1 MQMPMK
7 RLCCNAQSS
16 KRATNPHTMTQTL
29 IDAAKQC
36 PEMIVSIKVGDLV
49 EANNLLLEQARARLE
64 QKIADASAETYLSKD
79 KVCEMLDVSVTTLWR
94 WEKVGYLVPLNF
106 GGQKRY
112 RKSDIEKILEGA
124 K

>member
-1 MQMPMK
+1 
-7 RLCCNAQSS
+7 
-16 KRATNPHTMTQTL
+16 MTQTL

-112 RKSDIEKILEGA
+112 RKSDIDKILEGA
-124 K
+124 A

>member
-1 MQMPMK
+1 MPK
-7 RLCCNAQSS
+7 AVRGRQTT
-16 KRATNPHTMTQTL
+16 KPMTTTL

-49 EANNLLLEQARARLE
+49 EANSLLLEQARAQLE

-94 WEKVGYLVPLNF
+94 WEKQNYLVPISF

>member
-1 MQMPMK
+1 
-7 RLCCNAQSS
+7 
-16 KRATNPHTMTQTL
+16 MTQTL

>member
-1 MQMPMK
+1 
-7 RLCCNAQSS
+7 
-16 KRATNPHTMTQTL
+16 MTQTL

-49 EANNLLLEQARARLE
+49 EANSLLLEQARAQLE

>member
-1 MQMPMK
+1 
-7 RLCCNAQSS
+7 
-16 KRATNPHTMTQTL
+16 MTTTL

-49 EANNLLLEQARARLE
+49 EANSLLLEQARAQLE
-64 QKIADASAETYLSKD
+64 QKIADASAETYLSKE

-94 WEKVGYLVPLNF
+94 WEKQNYLVPISF

-112 RKSDIEKILEGA
+112 RESDIEKILEGE